1 FLSGGFSHGSEYFWQ
16 CDEDYVICICPW
28 MILIWQRH
36 AISLLV
42 LSFYRISLNKKRR
55 HERFLP
61 VSKIGARPFPPI
73 NRLLMRVPSHRAL
86 FRKTKYSYIKHQ
98 IPPVSRLP

>member
-1 FLSGGFSHGSEYFWQ
+1 
-16 CDEDYVICICPW
+16 

-61 VSKIGARPFPPI
+61 VSKLGARPFSPI
-73 NRLLMRVPSHRAL
+73 NRLLMRVTSYCAL
-86 FRKTKYSYIKHQ
+86 FRKTKYSYIK
-98 IPPVSRLP
+98 IKSSRFHACLRYWGVLWNVVFICIANM